1 MTQNIEDAAAIAS
14 RFINNTNRHV
24 FLTGKAGTGKTT
36 FLRSIVRQTHKN
48 AIVAAPTGIAAINA
62 GGVTLHSLFQLPFG
76 SFIPE
81 DKLPASDHIRAQ
93 LNTPVSLLRNLQMHK
108 SKRIMLREM
117 ELLIIDEV
125 SMLRADLLDAIDV
138 TLRKIRR
145 NKSQPFGGVQILFIG
160 DLFQLPPV
168 VKQEEWEYLRPYY
181 SDIYFFEAKALR
193 DRQPLYIELEK
204 IYRQTDDRFIALL
217 NHFRDNNITMADLDL
232 LNSRYI
238 PHFQPGR
245 NDGYIHLTT
254 HNRKADAINREAL
267 TSLPGISFFY
277 DAEIDGDFSEYLY
290 PVDSRLELREGA
302 QVMFIKN
309 DYSGEQRYFNGKIGK
324 VSSLDDNEIKVSLD
338 DGKDEI
344 SVSRYIWENK
354 KYSLD
359 QESSQIV
366 ENVAGIFSH
375 YPIKLAW
382 AITVHKSQ
390 GLTFEKAI
398 IDVSS
403 AFAPGQVY
411 VALSRLVSLDG
422 LLLSAKVLFSGPAQ
436 EEALKQFV
444 KRKAT
449 DPPPVTLLPGEIR
462 QFIRETALKS
472 FSFQSIL
479 TELQYFIQG
488 HDKDEKKSA
497 KQKQKSWAV
506 KMETD
511 FKPIKETGDKF
522 MIQIRQILNSTS
534 EDYLTLLN
542 ERIEAAK
549 GYFEPL
555 LTSFSKRVHQQI
567 NRFESEKGTK
577 AYLGELKELER
588 LFFRQKQIIFKAQ
601 ELIRCAE
608 QDEELSRESLKG
620 TEYYPDRKF
629 DDKPNGMKDHRGMED
644 SEEFDERDYVKE
656 RRERKVTKG
665 KKVRSNKIT
674 FEMFEKGMAIK
685 DIALERSLE
694 VSTIEGH
701 LAFFIEK
708 GLVNVTRLVDAG
720 KIAKVL
726 DMGEELD
733 ILPLGKLKE
742 KLGEEVSYGEIKM
755 ILAYWKTQEPGGWQ
769 EQVKGRGE

>member
-1 MTQNIEDAAAIAS
+1 MTRNIEDAAAIAS

-81 DKLPASDHIRAQ
+81 DKLPASDNIRAQ

-145 NKSQPFGGVQILFIG
+145 NRSQPFGGVQILFIG

-181 SDIYFFEAKALR
+181 SDIYFFEAKALQ

-254 HNRKADAINREAL
+254 HNRKADTINREAL
-267 TSLPGISFFY
+267 TSLPGKSFFY

-324 VSSLDDNEIKVSLD
+324 VSSLDDDEIRVSLD

-462 QFIRETALKS
+462 QFIRETALRS
-472 FSFQSIL
+472 FNFQSIF
-479 TELQYFIQG
+479 TELQYFIQS
-488 HDKDEKKSA
+488 HDKDEKKSL

-506 KMETD
+506 KMEAD
-511 FKPIKETGDKF
+511 FKPLKETGDKF

-534 EDYLTLLN
+534 ENYLTLLN
-542 ERIEAAK
+542 ERLEAAK

-555 LTSFSKRVHQQI
+555 LSDFSKRVHQQI
-567 NRFESEKGTK
+567 NRFEFEKGTK
-577 AYLGELKELER
+577 AYVGELKELER

-608 QDEELSRESLKG
+608 KDEELSRESFVG
-620 TEYYPDRKF
+620 TEYYPVRQYDIELSGAKA
-629 DDKPNGMKDHRGMED
+629 KKG
-644 SEEFDERDYVKE
+644 VKE
-656 RRERKVTKG
+656 KKEKTGSKETKVK
-665 KKVRSNKIT
+665 SDKIT
-674 FEMFEKGMAIK
+674 YDLFKTGMSVRK
-685 DIALERSLE
+685 IAFERSLN

-701 LAFFIEK
+701 LLPYLGK
-708 GLVNVTRLVDAG
+708 GMIDIFQLVDAQ
-720 KIAKVL
+720 KVSKVL
-726 DMGEELD
+726 DLSKELD
-733 ILPLGKLKE
+733 TVALAPLKE
-742 KLGEEVSYGEIKM
+742 RLGDDVTYNELRM
-755 ILAYWKTQEPGGWQ
+755 IMAYRKSREMA
-769 EQVKGRGE
+769 V